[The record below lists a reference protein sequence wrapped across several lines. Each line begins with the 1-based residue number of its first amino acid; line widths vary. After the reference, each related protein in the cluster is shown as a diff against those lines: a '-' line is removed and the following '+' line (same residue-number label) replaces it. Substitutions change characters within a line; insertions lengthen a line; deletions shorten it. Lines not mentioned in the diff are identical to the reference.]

1 MGAIDEFASDLN
13 SMLADIDNT
22 FKTLSDRKNQ
32 LQRKGNDVAQRWAE
46 HFDAMNKSM
55 TDAEAALN
63 RISNVPISSSPPQT
77 PANIALSQ
85 VPKLNP

>member
-13 SMLADIDNT
+13 NMLADIDNT
-22 FKTLSDRKNQ
+22 FKALSDRKNA
-32 LQRKGNDVAQRWAE
+32 LQKKGNDVAQRWAE
-46 HFDAMNKSM
+46 HFDGMQKSM

-63 RISNVPISSSPPQT
+63 RISNVPISSTKPVT
-77 PANIALSQ
+77 PTNVALSA